1 MTRCLDEATLQSYFD
16 GELSGEMLERAT
28 LHLGSCS
35 TCAAAA
41 REMEEEINLLMTALA
56 PEFEDS
62 VPTERLRQ
70 RIDAAVLDHRIG
82 IASGNQHSGF
92 NAFISGLLSFGTR
105 RTLGY
110 ASLVMVLAFAALFA
124 LIKFK
129 TNTPADPAVAK
140 TTKPAASTGN
150 EVAAVPAAVST
161 GIEAPRPIAPN
172 QTGKKDRSYKPA
184 SFRNARF
191 TTAKATN
198 RVSPAP
204 TTEAEPVKLLPGER
218 AYLKTIAKLDSTI
231 QANKKLMRPS
241 LQVEYER
248 NLAVVDRA
256 IAATRTAAKKNPND
270 PDTADFMFAAYQSKV
285 DLLNTIAD
293 ARLGGGGRS
302 H

>member
-16 GELSGEMLERAT
+16 GELSGERLESAT
-28 LHLGSCS
+28 LHLASCS

-56 PEFEDS
+56 PEFEAS

-70 RIDAAVLDHRIG
+70 RIDAAVLDQRIG
-82 IASGNQHSGF
+82 VASTHRQSGF
-92 NAFISGLLSFGTR
+92 GAFISGLLSFGTQ

-110 ASLVMVLAFAALFA
+110 ASLVMVLAFAAIFGLV
-124 LIKFK
+124 KYR
-129 TNTPADPAVAK
+129 TTPPPQPSIAK
-140 TTKPAASTGN
+140 TTTPVVNSPDQ
-150 EVAAVPAAVST
+150 VAAVPHGPVVPTPVST
-161 GIEAPRPIAPN
+161 GIAPTVVTAQGQKRRQDLGYRPV
-172 QTGKKDRSYKPA
+172 RA
-184 SFRNARF
+184 SFKSN
-191 TTAKATN
+191 TAAAVT
-198 RVSPAP
+198 P
-204 TTEAEPVKLLPGER
+204 TPETVKLLPGER
-218 AYLKTIAKLDSTI
+218 AYLKTIARLDSTI
-231 QANKKLMRPS
+231 KANKKQMRPS

-256 IAATRTAAKKNPND
+256 IAATRSAAKKNPND